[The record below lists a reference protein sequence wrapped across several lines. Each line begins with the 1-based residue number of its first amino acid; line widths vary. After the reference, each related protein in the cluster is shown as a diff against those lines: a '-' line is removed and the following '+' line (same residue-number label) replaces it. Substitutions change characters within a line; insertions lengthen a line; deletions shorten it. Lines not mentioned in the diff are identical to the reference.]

1 MKPIQIIGF
10 TPLGVILAERL
21 TYSQNNISKTYS
33 DIYLIEQISS
43 LSIDDHWQS
52 VSLFCLINLLKQC
65 RILLSDNSKKFGI
78 NIKNI
83 HMNEQLVYSYIK
95 LATECVQKYYL
106 NLLKKRQVKFESF
119 DDQIENNE
127 HVKESSLNKQIYQSY
142 FSSLKSNNH
151 ENYITYMTYSH
162 SCYSQFDQTLR
173 LNAFHTIFQY
183 LLSYPTVK
191 LIGPDIF
198 SFEFAYLLYSLGY
211 NQIYLYRMYPNET
224 SLIPISKTNTNL
236 VTLFQIFFKSIHK
249 SIIQTN
255 SNENHRTMLYIIE
268 QFHQFKMNLDA
279 DGQLEYE
286 KYIQPIMPMT
296 RTSVEIKKSKR
307 TYLETFRQQN
317 QGELFTKFSTSNNK
331 ISTIEDTPI
340 NHEEESSDDYF
351 PPSST
356 FFVLTD
362 INTPSNL
369 TIPSKIPFPNAIRT
383 FYSTPSSLIQ
393 NIYQT
398 LRTISNDET
407 IPDLTNIFL
416 SVDHE
421 LCVIQNHT
429 IIKNDEF
436 GKDEIFQSQQHDL
449 QRPIENLHDLHKII
463 QRPINSSGQLTLYE
477 SQLFENDALDLQSL
491 LLIFNPQKEIPKNE
505 LIFLFHNEYDW
516 HNLLVLPNHLI

>member
-78 NIKNI
+78 NIKHI

-95 LATECVQKYYL
+95 LATQCVQKYYL

-236 VTLFQIFFKSIHK
+236 VTL
-249 SIIQTN
+249 
-255 SNENHRTMLYIIE
+255 
-268 QFHQFKMNLDA
+268 
-279 DGQLEYE
+279 
-286 KYIQPIMPMT
+286 
-296 RTSVEIKKSKR
+296 
-307 TYLETFRQQN
+307 
-317 QGELFTKFSTSNNK
+317 
-331 ISTIEDTPI
+331 
-340 NHEEESSDDYF
+340 
-351 PPSST
+351 
-356 FFVLTD
+356 VL
-362 INTPSNL
+362 I
-369 TIPSKIPFPNAIRT
+369 
-383 FYSTPSSLIQ
+383 
-393 NIYQT
+393 
-398 LRTISNDET
+398 
-407 IPDLTNIFL
+407 
-416 SVDHE
+416 
-421 LCVIQNHT
+421 C
-429 IIKNDEF
+429 
-436 GKDEIFQSQQHDL
+436 
-449 QRPIENLHDLHKII
+449 
-463 QRPINSSGQLTLYE
+463 
-477 SQLFENDALDLQSL
+477 
-491 LLIFNPQKEIPKNE
+491 NE
-505 LIFLFHNEYDW
+505 LK
-516 HNLLVLPNHLI
+516 